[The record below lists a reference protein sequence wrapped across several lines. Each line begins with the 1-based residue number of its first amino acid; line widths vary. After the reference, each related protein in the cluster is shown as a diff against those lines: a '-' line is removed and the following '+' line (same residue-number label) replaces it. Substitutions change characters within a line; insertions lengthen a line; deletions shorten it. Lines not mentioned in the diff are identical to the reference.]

1 MYWYEAGLWN
11 VNTSFQV
18 LKSRD
23 KRSIMACLFQV
34 TSVNRKCGLLLT
46 HMYVNMGL
54 FSVALCRFFDSD
66 TSRILSLTSIKPQL
80 CAADS

>member
-11 VNTSFQV
+11 VYTSFQV

-46 HMYVNMGL
+46 HMYVNMWL
-54 FSVALCRFFDSD
+54 LHKLLCF
-66 TSRILSLTSIKPQL
+66 LLL
-80 CAADS
+80 CADFLIQTRLIFCHSHQ